1 MLLELVV
8 EECCVDEED
17 EIVWMVATVDV
28 EESDEVS
35 SSRLERVVF
44 SVARVRGPVLKEV
57 MLG

>member
-8 EECCVDEED
+8 EECCVDKED